1 MSHNSGNVNLKSFKN
16 NGIPPW
22 TANICQQLQN
32 IQDQLE
38 MQNERWQSV
47 ENKLADNNAQ
57 MLNIESQISQFNQVK
72 QTVSENSRN
81 IDAINKQMKSLQ
93 LKKDDYDNN
102 ILEYN
107 NICDN
112 VIAANTEL
120 STKVN
125 DMLYRVSMVEDKV
138 VDVQWPN
145 MRISLIFTVS
155 RNQSVSM
162 MDMVEFNLK
171 TASLL

>member
-1 MSHNSGNVNLKSFKN
+1 MGSKFLSTVTKK
-16 NGIPPW
+16 
-22 TANICQQLQN
+22 

-47 ENKLADNNAQ
+47 ENKLADKNAQ
-57 MLNIESQISQFNQVK
+57 MSNIESQISQFNQVN

-93 LKKDDYDNN
+93 LKIDDYDNN
-102 ILEYN
+102 VLEYN

-112 VIAANTEL
+112 VITANTEL

-145 MRISLIFTVS
+145 MRESLIFTVS

-162 MDMVEFNLK
+162 MDMVKLNVRLRVCYK
-171 TASLL
+171 GVS